1 MTDIFTASIS
11 NLIIQDASRE
21 LFQADLGL
29 YGFKAVKTHT
39 HTSVYTR
46 AHMCLC
52 VCMCVCVCL
61 IENCR
66 DGEDE

>member
-29 YGFKAVKTHT
+29 NGFKAAKHT
-39 HTSVYTR
+39 HTRTYIHKR
-46 AHMCLC
+46 
-52 VCMCVCVCL
+52 MCVYVFYRIL
-61 IENCR
+61 
-66 DGEDE
+66 